1 MAKAKRRKFSS
12 EFKAQVVLEVV
23 SGARTQAEIARH
35 HQLKPDLIARW
46 RRQFLENAASL
57 FERGNSR
64 GGAVEAQIAELER
77 ALGKKT
83 MELEAAKKASSIFRQ
98 LGDEW

>member
-23 SGARTQAEIARH
+23 SGARTQAEIA
-35 HQLKPDLIARW
+35 
-46 RRQFLENAASL
+46 RQFLENAASL